1 MLKTEVPGIYKKSE
15 GVLVNADNEALMKYR
30 KKRELRI
37 SNENRI
43 NSMEDKVDKL
53 SNDMEEIKSLLIKLT
68 KE

>member
-1 MLKTEVPGIYKKSE
+1 MLKTEVPGVYKKSE

-43 NSMEDKVDKL
+43 NSMEDKVDRL
-53 SNDMEEIKSLLIKLT
+53 SNDMEEIKSLLRKLT